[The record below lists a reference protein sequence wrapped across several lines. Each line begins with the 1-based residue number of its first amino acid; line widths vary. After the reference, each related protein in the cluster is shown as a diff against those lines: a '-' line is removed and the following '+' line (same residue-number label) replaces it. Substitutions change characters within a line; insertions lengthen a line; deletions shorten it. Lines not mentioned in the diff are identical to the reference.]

1 VPAATTAE
9 EWVPETGADE
19 VPIEALAGLAEIAG
33 PPEPQPAIA
42 TAIATATAAGSAAD
56 EDLRAARAEV
66 EDLRRQ
72 LAESERLRREMD
84 GILSGLG
91 IRVRQT

>member
-1 VPAATTAE
+1 M
-9 EWVPETGADE
+9 PETGADE
-19 VPIEALAGLAEIAG
+19 VSIEALAGLAAEIAG
-33 PPEPQPAIA
+33 TRGPQPAIA
-42 TAIATATAAGSAAD
+42 TATATPAESASE

-84 GILSGLG
+84 GLLSGLG
-91 IRVRQT
+91 IRIRQT